1 MSRAFSPPRRP
12 SVVPRSVLL
21 LGGLAFWIASLGVG
35 PCGPIAGGALSGN
48 VVEEP
53 VTDWS
58 FVNQVP
64 RCSVEVRPGSP
75 HSVTVNC
82 MSLQGELYVSCSEC
96 EGKRWSAYALAD
108 AAGRIRIGDDVH
120 PVTLRRVEEPARLD
134 AVWKARAAK
143 LGKDESEPRP
153 EGWWTFQLT
162 SR

>member
-1 MSRAFSPPRRP
+1 MSPANRISTALVCST
-12 SVVPRSVLL
+12 LL
-21 LGGLAFWIASLGVG
+21 WLSGCCVGPLACGPCG

-48 VVEEP
+48 AVDGAVD
-53 VTDWS
+53 DWS

-64 RCSVEVRPGSP
+64 RCAVEVRSEDP

-82 MSLQGELYVSCSEC
+82 MSWQGELFVSCSDC
-96 EGKRWSAYALAD
+96 DGKRWSGYALD
-108 AAGRIRIGDDVH
+108 DPAGRIRIGDDVY
-120 PVTLRRVEEPARLD
+120 PVTLKRVEEPARLD

-143 LGKDESEPRP
+143 LGKEESAPRP

>member
-1 MSRAFSPPRRP
+1 MSRAFPPAWRP
-12 SVVPRSVLL
+12 SVVILGSLALL
-21 LGGLAFWIASLGVG
+21 ASLGIG

-53 VTDWS
+53 VADWS

-64 RCSVEVRPGSP
+64 RCSVEVRPESP

-82 MSLQGELYVSCSEC
+82 MSLRGELYVSCSEC

-108 AAGRIRIGDDVH
+108 AAGRIRISDDVH
-120 PVTLRRVEEPARLD
+120 PVRLRRVEEPARLD